1 MPKVCFEQAHMT
13 CAEFGLWVQYKKL
26 SHASGRLFCDG
37 RKTAERFEGE
47 SKDHIYRLRK
57 SLIEKGWLVPTKHS
71 GTDKKTGR
79 RTAAEFTV
87 LDHQQWAKKQGKMKC
102 KSSLFSEPGPVAPV
116 QMDTE
121 SPVAPVQTACRTRA
135 NGPVAPA
142 RHSTKENQLK
152 ENIEIKFA
160 SDPSE
165 SKANTFFVDM
175 KDRDAETLRL
185 AKTTSAPFASVQMD
199 SPELAEFEGMTS
211 AQIISLIPYKRGM
224 QLYNRTKG
232 VYVKDDAIAE
242 VLKYRKETKEAQ
254 SS

>member
-26 SHASGRLFCDG
+26 SYASGRLFCDG

-87 LDHQQWAKKQGKMKC
+87 LDHPQWTKRHGKAKC
-102 KSSLFSEPGPVAPV
+102 KSSLFSEPEPIAPV

-121 SPVAPVQTACRTRA
+121 SPVAPVQTACRTSA

-142 RHSTKENQLK
+142 RHSTKENQLQ
-152 ENIEIKFA
+152 ENIETKFA
-160 SDPSE
+160 PDPSE
-165 SKANTFFVDM
+165 SKADTPFVNI
-175 KDRDAETLRL
+175 KNRDAEVLRI
-185 AKTTSAPFASVQMD
+185 AKPTSAPFAPVQMD
-199 SPELAEFEGMTS
+199 PPEPDEFKDMGS
-211 AQIISLIPYKRGM
+211 AQILALIPHARGM

-232 VYVKDDAIAE
+232 HYSRDAAIAE
-242 VLKYRKETKEAQ
+242 VLKYRDEHPI
-254 SS
+254 